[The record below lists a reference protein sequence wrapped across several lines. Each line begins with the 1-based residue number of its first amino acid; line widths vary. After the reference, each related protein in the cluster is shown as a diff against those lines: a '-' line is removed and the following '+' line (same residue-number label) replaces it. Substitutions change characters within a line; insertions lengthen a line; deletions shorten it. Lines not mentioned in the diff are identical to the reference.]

1 MAHAVIAS
9 ISTPVFP
16 SQRTIERTSMV
27 PLAGSRSNVTSTESM
42 VMLWES
48 GMRLGVC
55 FAASTPATL
64 AVVRTSPFGSA
75 RSTSFCNVAGC
86 MRTVATA
93 TASRTVARF
102 RPTSTIEIPPV
113 SSKCE
118 KSLLLIP
125 TPHLFE
131 LFDRIDAAPHLAADP
146 EPLGRGGKRLQ
157 IVLPRRDLR
166 VDLRQDFQ
174 RVAGAEDL
182 RDAVPDGDE
191 HRSLKSRPQLRQRGR
206 SQQRIVDRQDKTP
219 RLRVPE

>member
-16 SQRTIERTSMV
+16 SQRTIERTSIV
-27 PLAGSRSNVTSTESM
+27 PLAGSRSKVTSTESIA
-42 VMLWES
+42 MLWDS
-48 GMRLGVC
+48 GISAGVC
-55 FAASTPATL
+55 FAASTPATF

-75 RSTSFCNVAGC
+75 RSTSFCSVAGC

-93 TASRTVARF
+93 TASRTVARL

-131 LFDRIDAAPHLAADP
+131 LFDRIDAPPRLAADFDP
-146 EPLGRGGKRLQ
+146 FGGGRQRLQ
-157 IVLPRRDLR
+157 IVLPRGEPG
-166 VDLRQDFQ
+166 VDFGQD
-174 RVAGAEDL
+174 RRPVPGAEDL
-182 RDAVPDGDE
+182 RHPVPHRDE
-191 HRSLKSRPQLRQRGR
+191 HRRVRRLEALRQLAQPVAG
-206 SQQRIVDRQDKTP
+206 
-219 RLRVPE
+219 